1 MLAQEIGIDLGSANT
16 VVVVKRRG
24 VVASEPSVVA
34 VNRQT
39 QAVIAVGKAASKMI
53 GRTPDTIVS
62 VRPIQ
67 GGVISDLNHS
77 TALLKHMIRQI
88 AGSRWVRP
96 HVVLAIQSNASEV
109 DKRAL
114 AEAAVQAGAGTVHLM
129 EETVAAALGAGLPV
143 EQAVGS
149 LLVDIGSGSTN
160 AAVISLGGVVVSA
173 SCNVAGDQMD
183 DAIARYLK
191 REHNLLVGAPTAER
205 LKVEYGAAL
214 LEAATGTATLTG
226 RLLTTGLPASV
237 QLEATEIYHA
247 ISDLLAQIDHVVIGL
262 LERTPPELLGDISRN
277 GLTLTGGSALL
288 RGLVER
294 LAAHTRLPVH
304 LADSPQEAVAIGTGR
319 VMENR
324 HRVNLYRVK
333 P

>member
-24 VVASEPSVVA
+24 VVAREPSVVA
-34 VNRQT
+34 INRQT
-39 QAVIAVGKAASKMI
+39 QAIIAVGMAASKMI

-183 DAIARYLK
+183 EAIARYLK

-247 ISDLLAQIDHVVIGL
+247 ISDLLAQIDHLVIGL

-288 RGLVER
+288 KGLVER
-294 LAAHTRLPVH
+294 LANHTRLPVR
-304 LADSPQEAVAIGTGR
+304 LADSPQEAVAMGTGR
-319 VMENR
+319 VLEHR
-324 HRVNLYRVK
+324 DRVNLYKVK
-333 P
+333 R

>member
-34 VNRQT
+34 VNRQS
-39 QAVIAVGKAASKMI
+39 QAIIAVGKAASKMI
-53 GRTPDTIVS
+53 GRTPDTIIS

-183 DAIARYLK
+183 EAIARYLK

-226 RLLTTGLPASV
+226 RLLTTGIPASV
-237 QLEATEIYHA
+237 HVEAREIYHA

-294 LAAHTRLPVH
+294 LADRTRLPVH

-319 VMENR
+319 VLENR

-333 P
+333 A